1 MILKLVQTSIFIII
15 LTGCSSDI
23 PKESTSKLP
32 GIIKTVNKDTSEIV
46 VVSKHNGLELF
57 IDSMKNTNYLIDT
70 NRLKQVIW
78 SDIAKYPKSF
88 DKGHIAIQAPFPIEK
103 YQPHFSDSKTY
114 FFAKWNETEKTFKHG
129 NDYLLMTW
137 TIDSLGIKEE
147 KEMYTALHEY
157 MGNFPCY
164 IFRSKNTVYAMSHR
178 MTVHASQTRKLTE
191 QLRNYIDKSSLIYS
205 PYNGAEP
212 K

>member
-1 MILKLVQTSIFIII
+1 MILKFLQASIFIII
-15 LTGCSSDI
+15 FPGCSSEI

-32 GIIKTVNKDTSEIV
+32 DIIKTANKETSEIV
-46 VVSKHNGLELF
+46 AISNHNDLERF
-57 IDSMKNTNYLIDT
+57 IDSMKNKNYLIDT

-78 SDIAKYPKSF
+78 SDFAKYPKSY
-88 DKGHIAIQAPFPIEK
+88 DKGNIVIQVPFPIEK

-137 TIDSLGIKEE
+137 TIDSIGIKEE
-147 KEMYTALHEY
+147 KEIYTALQEY

-164 IFRSKNTVYAMSHR
+164 IFRSKNIVYAMSHR
-178 MTVHASQTRKLTE
+178 LTIHASQTRKLTE
-191 QLRNYIDKSSLIYS
+191 QLRNYIDKSSFIYR
-205 PYNGAEP
+205 PYNGTEP
-212 K
+212 R